1 MPSLLPGLCSI
12 SFRRYSPKE
21 VLEFASSAGLQ
32 AVEWGGD
39 IHVPP
44 GDMAIAKKVRRQ
56 TEDVGLRISSYG
68 SYYRVGSS
76 QDFPAVL
83 DSAREL
89 GAPAIRV
96 WAGTKGSWE
105 TSRKER
111 HAILEDARRCA
122 GLAGAAG
129 LNFDFE
135 YHDHTLTDRSE
146 SVAALMQELPEPA
159 IRFSWQPPHGRP
171 EEDSLATLR
180 EVLPRLGHVHVFEW
194 WPGPQTRLTLAQ
206 GKRRWAR
213 FLALART
220 TPGDGR
226 CALLEFM
233 PEDSPS
239 VLLREAETLRS
250 ILSPPQD
257 IQPFQP

>member
-1 MPSLLPGLCSI
+1 MASLLPGLCSI
-12 SFRRYSPKE
+12 SFRRHSPLE
-21 VLEFASSAGLQ
+21 VLRLASAADLQ

-44 GDMAIAKKVRRQ
+44 GNLPTAKTVRRQ
-56 TEDVGLRISSYG
+56 TEDAGIKISSYG
-68 SYYRVGSS
+68 SYYRVGISK
-76 QDFPAVL
+76 DFTAVL

-96 WAGTKGSWE
+96 WAGIKGSRE
-105 TSRKER
+105 TSKEER

-122 GLAGAAG
+122 DQAGAAG

-135 YHDHTLTDRSE
+135 YHDHTLTDHPE
-146 SVAALMQELPEPA
+146 SVTDLMRELPEPA

-180 EVLPRLGHVHVFEW
+180 AVLPRLGHVHVFEW
-194 WPGPQTRLTLAQ
+194 WPGPETRLPLDH
-206 GKRRWAR
+206 GKSRWTR
-213 FLALART
+213 FLALAAT
-220 TPGDGR
+220 SPGAGR

-233 PEDSPS
+233 PGDDPAA
-239 VLLREAETLRS
+239 LPREAETLRS
-250 ILSPPQD
+250 LLSLSPS
-257 IQPFQP
+257 